1 MQIIEKFTSYEGHR
15 IICPSTDEIIW
26 APDFE
31 EFNTEA
37 FAFKGYW
44 YFETLEDPQIRDP
57 QLQKDWEVFYEHW
70 KNDPNAQRISDALEQ
85 FFKEYNNPE
94 WIVYY
99 CEYYRTASCYYVVQ
113 ADTIIEEDPEEGP
126 EYRDKHNYIKNSRL
140 SVIEFPEGATFIKD
154 SACYSYSNLEEV
166 FIPETVTSIGQ
177 AAFMFC
183 WGLKKIKLPDSITHI
198 GNKAFRECKAL
209 EQIELPNA
217 LTTIPDEMSSNC
229 KSLKSI
235 VIPDSVTHIGNNAFE
250 GCEALTSIT
259 IPESVETIGDGA
271 FKACG
276 ALEKVVVPEK
286 LKYYAESTFN
296 EATLQKIVYY

>member
-94 WIVYY
+94 WVVYY
-99 CEYYRTASCYYVVQ
+99 CEYYRTAACYYVVQ
-113 ADTIIEEDPEEGP
+113 ADTIIEEDPEYGP
-126 EYRDKHNYIKNSRL
+126 GYRDKHNYIKNYQL
-140 SVIEFPEGATFIKD
+140 SVIEFPEGTTFIKD
-154 SACYSYSNLEEV
+154 CACYSYHNLEEV
-166 FIPETVTSIGQ
+166 YIPETVTSIGQ